1 MDTSKRY
8 LSYTFGHSVK
18 FNPSIDDISGILSS
32 VGIEVDKERAT
43 KVIAE
48 LKGKNVAELIAAGST
63 KLASVPSGGGGGGG
77 AAAPSGDAAK
87 GDSPAKES
95 KKKKEEEEEEED
107 DDMGFGLFD

>member
-1 MDTSKRY
+1 MRY
-8 LSYTFGHSVK
+8 LSAYLLATLGGNS
-18 FNPSIDDISGILSS
+18 NPSIDDISGILSS

-63 KLASVPSGGGGGGG
+63 KLASVPSGGGGSGG

-95 KKKKEEEEEEED
+95 KKEEKKEEEEEED